1 MSPATVAPVL
11 DDAVL
16 GALRSAWL
24 GLVAAA
30 RADGRLT
37 ATMARTAAAA
47 GAPDLTAAPAFLPPL
62 DGPTAE
68 GTWWAWLAAAI
79 DAGHAGR
86 LTEGESAV
94 LDDLAMGW
102 RALPAA
108 AWLGLP
114 AGAPD
119 RGMR

>member
-1 MSPATVAPVL
+1 
-11 DDAVL
+11 
-16 GALRSAWL
+16 
-24 GLVAAA
+24 
-30 RADGRLT
+30 
-37 ATMARTAAAA
+37 MARTAAAA
-47 GAPDLTAAPAFLPPL
+47 GAPDLTAALAFLPPL
-62 DGPTAE
+62 DDPTAE
-68 GTWWAWLAAAI
+68 GTWWVWLAAAI

-86 LTEGESAV
+86 LTPAESAV